1 MEAEN
6 LLKRSLAQTLINSL
20 FLVIGCEVPVQFERR
35 FAGLELA
42 LGDGDYTV
50 NAGAESLGECERIAS
65 GVSFGNAF
73 EIFVHE
79 INCSL

>member
-1 MEAEN
+1 
-6 LLKRSLAQTLINSL
+6 
-20 FLVIGCEVPVQFERR
+20 
-35 FAGLELA
+35 
-42 LGDGDYTV
+42 V
-50 NAGAESLGECERIAS
+50 NAGAESLGQCERIAS